1 MIIKKYDFV
10 VIGAGLSGMCAAVAA
25 ARNGLKVAL
34 IGDRPVVGGNA
45 SVEIG
50 IDINGACY
58 NSLYSPSVYARET
71 GLIEELKQEIFHR
84 AGYETF
90 KSADY
95 NGALLDFIYN
105 EKKIDLYLNTYAESV
120 DVQDGE
126 VCFVEC
132 VQLTSE
138 RSYRFYGEYFADC
151 SGDGIIGC
159 KAGIKYIMGSEG
171 KDEYGETLAPE
182 KRTRF
187 TNGSTLMFQTVR
199 TGKEEKFIAP
209 DFAYDIT
216 KLDFF
221 DDLGTKNRDF
231 YISKKVGGYQG
242 FWWVEFGGHL
252 NCIKDSEQITLE
264 LKKLVFGIWDY
275 IKNSGKFQDVWD
287 AKLISV
293 GNVIGKRESRR
304 FIGEYV
310 ISQKDI
316 LNKKTFDDACY
327 SGGWPM
333 DVHADYG
340 IYDKGN
346 ATYWNFV
353 PGLYNLPLKTLY
365 STRLKNL
372 FFAGRITSCTRI
384 ANGSTRVMAT
394 CAAGGQA
401 VGSAVALCKKNN
413 LKTSDLQK
421 DCFIK
426 SLQRLLLRQDQTIC
440 GYKEQYEITNATV
453 VASPSKILENVEM
466 SELIP
471 LEKNVVFAL
480 PVQTKSLFSVQIYIQ
495 NLAKYDVTLEYSVLV
510 GNYKE
515 CYLPQERIKKA
526 ALTVEKGCN
535 GFVTFDLFNVE
546 PADGKIYIML
556 ERNEHIAVG
565 TSKNDL
571 TGVPTFTAWEK
582 QPDLRDCRKFVTT
595 KQYYNVC
602 FKNVLPEQANVFA
615 AKNVI
620 SGYNRPYFMPNLFI
634 SDGKNNVFL
643 KVLFDETFVE
653 EVDLVFNTDL
663 SEDIIVTQAKNIV
676 KDYCV
681 AFDGENYHD
690 EICITDNYKR
700 VNSFFPRAKIA
711 SVTVRFKEN
720 HGAQNFEL
728 FGVKIYKSKA
738 IS

>member
-34 IGDRPVVGGNA
+34 IGNRPVVGGNA

-84 AGYETF
+84 AGYETL

-105 EKKIDLYLNTYAESV
+105 ETNIDLYLNTYAENV
-120 DVQDGE
+120 EVQESE
-126 VCFVEC
+126 VCFIEC

-151 SGDGIIGC
+151 SGDGVIGY
-159 KAGIKYIMGSEG
+159 KAGLKYIMGSEG
-171 KDEYGETLAPE
+171 KNEYGETLAPE

-199 TGKEEKFIAP
+199 TGKKEKFIAP

-221 DDLGTKNRDF
+221 NDLGTKNRNF

-316 LNKKTFDDACY
+316 LSKKSFTDACY

-365 STRLKNL
+365 STQLKNL
-372 FFAGRITSCTRI
+372 FFAGRVTSCTRI

-401 VGSAVALCKKNN
+401 VGTAVALCKKNN
-413 LKTSDLQK
+413 LKTNNLQDDL
-421 DCFIK
+421 FI
-426 SLQRLLLRQDQTIC
+426 SNLQRLLLRQDQTIC
-440 GYKEQYEITNATV
+440 GYKEQYDLDNVTV
-453 VASPSKILENVEM
+453 NSSPSKRLENTKVDQTVILEK
-466 SELIP
+466 SIIL
-471 LEKNVVFAL
+471 AL
-480 PVQTKSLFSVQIYIQ
+480 PVKTKNICSVQIHVQ
-495 NLAKYDVTLEYSVLV
+495 NIANKDVMLEYSVLS

-515 CYLPQERIKKA
+515 CYLPQERVKNKV
-526 ALTVEKGCN
+526 LTVKNGCN
-535 GFVTFDLFNVE
+535 EFIDFDLFNVE
-546 PADGKIYIML
+546 PTDGKVYIML
-556 ERNEHIAVG
+556 EKNEDIAVG
-565 TSKNDL
+565 TSQNAL
-571 TGVPTFTAWEK
+571 TGAPTFTVWEK
-582 QPDLRDCRKFVTT
+582 EPDHRDCRRFVTT
-595 KQYYNVC
+595 KQYYNVS
-602 FKNVLPEQANVFA
+602 FKNLLPEQTDIFA
-615 AKNVI
+615 AKNVLC
-620 SGYNRPYFMPNLFI
+620 GYNRPYYMPNLFI
-634 SDGKNNVFL
+634 SEGKNNVYL
-643 KVLFDETFVE
+643 KVDFNECYIE

-663 SEDIIVTQAKNIV
+663 SEDIIVTQAKNLV
-676 KDYCV
+676 KDYTV
-681 AFDGENYHD
+681 VFEGLEFRR
-690 EICITDNYKR
+690 EFSITDNYKR
-700 VNSFFPRAKIA
+700 INKFCPRAKIN
-711 SVTVRFKEN
+711 SVTVHFKEN
-720 HGAQNFEL
+720 YGAENFEL
-728 FGVKIYKSKA
+728 FGIKIYKNKP